1 MLISCLQDASLEAG
15 SWQFFLQIHQNWG
28 VEKKNS
34 HGEFLGEP
42 EYIIY
47 PTKVELELFEELK
60 VEMIL
65 LYNLKKER

>member
-1 MLISCLQDASLEAG
+1 MA
-15 SWQFFLQIHQNWG
+15 FFFFRFTKIGEL
-28 VEKKNS
+28 KNNFT

-47 PTKVELELFEELK
+47 PTKVELELFEELM

-65 LYNLKKER
+65 LHNLKKER